1 MSALV
6 RKEIRLLLPAWV
18 AALVLVMAPIPLG
31 ELLGQHSADEITLPL
46 SVYSVAIACLILGL
60 TAFGREVAAHTF
72 GLLLSQ
78 PNPRS
83 NIWRVKA
90 GVLLVAMIPPALFL
104 GLLSRQFVPASERWE
119 TVLTWFV
126 SACVAISGG
135 LWTTLLFRQ
144 IVAAFW
150 ISMLVPFAVL
160 VSVTNLGEEVLE
172 PKTRTTIAAVVLL
185 AYSIAGYWFAR
196 WQFLR
201 AQDTAWTGGNVSFP
215 ALSRWLPWVGSAP
228 VHRRAHPL
236 GALFGKELQFQQINC
251 LLAGV
256 FLLIQIAALL
266 LQKAISSSEHSMLDI
281 VVQNFWG
288 IWAIMPLLVGCG
300 AVAEERKLGTLD
312 SQLCLPV
319 SRARQFTVKV
329 LVTLAS
335 GIVLGALVP
344 IVLACLQP
352 AGGPKGGEFIATWT
366 LLCAGLALVSLY
378 ASSMTQQ
385 LLQAFGAAI
394 GILVVAFFLGNWFA
408 GNFSR
413 GQEEFSLLGLTL
425 WRGPLVLI
433 VGAGVT
439 LGMALILAW
448 RRWRWGCVCLV
459 GLFGLLLLWAA
470 NRTWT
475 EASVLTESRTFGLR
489 SQFVILVS
497 ALSLCPVLLTLALA
511 ARNFDHSRVS
521 FSLWRRNAGIWLA
534 CLIIT
539 GILTPLTYN
548 RAWEIVMRFEPP
560 AGPPRLSGEVQPVI
574 TQTFVNR
581 ATLVLLPDGR
591 LCSYQAYE
599 MIPRRDTGS
608 QISTNEPVWRPI
620 SKPRVEFLDGGNWL
634 TIAVTGREIVGVK
647 SDGSLWRA
655 AFHEQV
661 DAAGK
666 VVTLHTGSVAQKGLP
681 IRPTGLRFDRF
692 GNETNWVSVAA
703 GGQHWV
709 ALKRDGTIWGWG
721 DNSNRQMGDG
731 PKLLTDRLS
740 QIGGGSNWVAVF
752 AGPGV
757 TSAVNRENEIW
768 RWGRFPADHQ
778 GSTYEDGP
786 LKFKVGAA
794 GIRAIASAGNADLIL
809 DTEGGLWGLGFV
821 AAYLSGS
828 TAGFRIHRTPV
839 RIPGED
845 WVAVSWNWQGWAALK
860 RDGSAWGQPV
870 TRFLGE
876 AIHAPR
882 RLGRRTDWVAI
893 VADWNSTLALGRDGT
908 ICRFGEPT
916 LGPKPELLAPTRRVT
931 WSLNLL
937 DAAE

>member
-6 RKEIRLLLPAWV
+6 RKEIRLLLPAWIAGV
-18 AALVLVMAPIPLG
+18 FLVVAPIPLG
-31 ELLGQHSADEITLPL
+31 EMLGQGPGLDITFSLTFCA
-46 SVYSVAIACLILGL
+46 VAIGCLTLGL
-60 TAFGREVAAHTF
+60 TGFGREMSSHTF
-72 GLLLSQ
+72 SILLAQ
-78 PNPRS
+78 PCARREF
-83 NIWRVKA
+83 WRAKVV
-90 GVLLVAMIPPALFL
+90 VLLVSLIPLALFL
-104 GLLSRQFVPASERWE
+104 GLVSRQFVPASERWE
-119 TVLTWFV
+119 TALIWFV

-144 IVAAFW
+144 IIASFW
-150 ISMLVPFAVL
+150 ISLLVPFAIL
-160 VSVTNLGEEVLE
+160 VSVLNLEESFVE
-172 PKTRTTIAAVVLL
+172 QKTRSFIVTVLLL
-185 AYSIAGYWFAR
+185 AYSLAGYLFAR
-196 WQFLR
+196 WQFLH
-201 AQDTAWTGGNVSFP
+201 AQDSAWTGGNVSLP
-215 ALSRWLPWVGSAP
+215 GLDRWLPRKRTATAP
-228 VHRRAHPL
+228 RRTHPL
-236 GALFGKELQFQQINC
+236 LALFGKELQFQQINF

-256 FLLIQIAALL
+256 LLLVQIALL
-266 LQKAISSSEHSMLDI
+266 LLQQFVKTTENSVLTM

-329 LVTLAS
+329 LVTLTS

-344 IVLACLQP
+344 VVLACLQP

-394 GILVVAFFLGNWFA
+394 GILVVAFFLGNWFG

-413 GQEEFSLLGLTL
+413 AQDEFSLLGLTL
-425 WRGPLVLI
+425 WRGPLALI

-439 LGMALILAW
+439 LVMALILAW

-489 SQFVILVS
+489 SQFVILIS
-497 ALSLCPVLLTLALA
+497 ALSLCPVILTLALA
-511 ARNFDHSRVS
+511 ARNFNHSRVS
-521 FSLWRRNAGIWLA
+521 FSLWRRNTAIWLG
-534 CLIIT
+534 CFIVTGIIT
-539 GILTPLTYN
+539 TLTYH
-548 RAWEIVMRFEPP
+548 RAWEMVMRSEPP
-560 AGPPRLSGEVQPVI
+560 AGPPRLSGSSRSLI
-574 TQTFVNR
+574 TPTFVNR
-581 ATLVLLPDGR
+581 RTFILLPDGR
-591 LCSYQAYE
+591 LCSYRAYE
-599 MIPRRDTGS
+599 MIPRRDTAS
-608 QISTNEPVWRPI
+608 QTSTNEPVWRPV
-620 SKPRVEFLDGGNWL
+620 SKPRVEFIGDGNWL
-634 TIAVTGREIVGVK
+634 TIAVTGREVVGVK
-647 SDGSLWRA
+647 SDGSLRRA

-661 DAAGK
+661 DTAGN
-666 VVTLHTGSVAQKGLP
+666 VVTLHTGSVAQKGLTM
-681 IRPTGLRFDRF
+681 RPTGFRFDRF
-692 GNETNWVSVAA
+692 GAETNWVSVAA
-703 GGQHWV
+703 GWQHWV

-731 PKLLTDRLS
+731 PKLLTDALS
-740 QIGGGSNWVAVF
+740 RIGGESNWVAVF

-768 RWGRFPADHQ
+768 RWGRFPADDQ
-778 GSTYEDGP
+778 GRTYEDGP

-794 GIRAIASAGNADLIL
+794 GIRDIASAGNADLIL

-821 AAYLSGS
+821 AASLTGD

-845 WVAVSWNWQGWAALK
+845 WAAASWNWQGWAALK

-876 AIHAPR
+876 AIYSPR
-882 RLGRRTDWVAI
+882 QLGRRTDWVAI

-908 ICRFGEPT
+908 ICRFGAPT
-916 LGPKPELLAPTRRVT
+916 LEPKPELLAPTRRVT

-937 DAAE
+937 DEAE